1 MKILNL
7 NHIKLRVF
15 LLFGLAWE
23 LYFTP
28 VTSYAHGFGERYDLP
43 VPLWLY
49 ISGAGMAV
57 VLSFGI
63 IGIFV
68 KRTEHTFD
76 YPRLNLLRWRIGRA
90 LVSPTL
96 VLSLKVIS
104 VLLLVLVVISGFIGS
119 SVSTKNI
126 TPVFVW
132 VIWWVGIAFFSAL
145 IGNIWVLINPWK
157 ICFEWIESLYRRV
170 SLSGMLARNLPYPEK
185 IGAWPGF
192 ILFFCFAWIELVFPH
207 SAEPVNIA
215 WMAIVY
221 SVITWGG
228 MFIFG
233 KEHWLGHGEAF
244 SLIFGFLARFAP
256 TELRVTDTNICK
268 SCKAGCLDSDGL
280 CIDCN
285 YCFRIAHPQKRELNL
300 RPYSVGLLRNENV
313 TPSIMALLML
323 ILSTITFDGFEATPV
338 WETIQKWLGTIS
350 PHLSHEMVASTISLI
365 CFSAMFILT
374 YLVFSA
380 LMKITSRTQSSI
392 IEIACVFVYS
402 LIPISLAYHLA
413 HYLTYLLIQGQLI
426 FPLISDPFGFG
437 WNLFGTAHYKVNIAI
452 VGAKFAW
459 YTAVIAIV
467 LGHIIA
473 VYIAHLISLRT
484 IQDHNSALRSQ
495 YPMLV
500 LMVGYTMVSLW
511 ILAQPIAS

>member
-1 MKILNL
+1 MKNMNL
-7 NHIKLRVF
+7 NHIKPRVIF
-15 LLFGLAWE
+15 LFWLTWE

-28 VTSYAHGFGERYDLP
+28 DISYAHGFGERYDLP

-68 KRTEHTFD
+68 KRTDHTFD

-90 LVSPTL
+90 LVSPAII
-96 VLSLKVIS
+96 VSIKIIS
-104 VLLLVLVVISGFIGS
+104 VLLLVLVIISGFIGN
-119 SVSTKNI
+119 SVPTKNI
-126 TPVFVW
+126 APVFVW
-132 VIWWVGIAFFSAL
+132 VIWWVGVAFISAL
-145 IGNIWVLINPWK
+145 VGNVWMLINPWK
-157 ICFEWIESLYRRV
+157 ICFEWMESLYRLFGFPGEV
-170 SLSGMLARNLPYPEK
+170 SRNLPYPER
-185 IGAWPGF
+185 IGVWPGF
-192 ILFFCFAWIELVFPH
+192 LLFFCFAWVEIVFPH
-207 SAEPVNIA
+207 SAIPANIA

-228 MFIFG
+228 MFLFG
-233 KEHWLGHGEAF
+233 KERWLSHGEAF

-268 SCKAGCLDSDGL
+268 TCKDGCLDRDGQ
-280 CIDCN
+280 CINCN
-285 YCFRIAHPQKRELNL
+285 YCFRRADPKKRELNL

-313 TPSIMALLML
+313 SPSIMALLML
-323 ILSTITFDGFEATPV
+323 ILATITFDGFEATPV
-338 WETIQKWLGTIS
+338 WETIQKWFGTIS
-350 PHLSHEMVASTISLI
+350 PHLRQEMVASTISLI
-365 CFSAMFILT
+365 CFSGIFIVT
-374 YLVFSA
+374 YLGFSA

-392 IEIACVFVYS
+392 IEIACVFVLS

-413 HYLTYLLIQGQLI
+413 HYLTYLLIQAQFI
-426 FPLISDPFGFG
+426 IPLISDPFGFG

-473 VYIAHLISLRT
+473 VYISHLISLRT
-484 IQDHNSALRSQ
+484 IQDHSSALRSQ

>member
-7 NHIKLRVF
+7 KHIKLRF
-15 LLFGLAWE
+15 LFMFWLAWG

-28 VTSYAHGFGERYDLP
+28 VISFAHGFGERYDLP
-43 VPLWLY
+43 VPLFLY

-68 KRTEHTFD
+68 KRPDHTFD

-90 LVSPTL
+90 LLSPTL
-96 VLSLKVIS
+96 VLSIKVIS
-104 VLLLVLVVISGFIGS
+104 VLLLVLVVFSGFIGS
-119 SVSTKNI
+119 SVATKNI
-126 TPVFVW
+126 APVFVW
-132 VIWWVGIAFFSAL
+132 VIWWVGVAFFSAL
-145 IGNIWVLINPWK
+145 VGNIWMLINPWK
-157 ICFEWIESLYRRV
+157 ISFEWIESLYRLFGLPGEV
-170 SLSGMLARNLPYPEK
+170 ARNLPYPERM
-185 IGAWPGF
+185 GVWPGF
-192 ILFFCFAWIELVFPH
+192 LLFFCFAWIELVFPH
-207 SAEPVNIA
+207 SAEPSNIA
-215 WMAIVY
+215 WMALVY

-228 MFIFG
+228 MFLFG
-233 KEHWLGHGEAF
+233 KERWLGHGEAF

-256 TELRVTDTNICK
+256 TELRVLDTNICK
-268 SCKAGCLDSDGL
+268 TCKAGCLDSDGQ

-285 YCFRIAHPQKRELNL
+285 YCFRIADPQKRELNL

-323 ILSTITFDGFEATPV
+323 ILATITFDGFEATPV

-350 PHLSHEMVASTISLI
+350 PHLSQEMVASTISLI

-426 FPLISDPFGFG
+426 FPLISDPLGIG
-437 WNLFGTAHYKVNIAI
+437 WNLFGTAHYKINIAI

-473 VYIAHLISLRT
+473 VYIAHLISLRA
-484 IQDHNSALRSQ
+484 IQDHNLALRSQ

>member
-1 MKILNL
+1 MKYLNL
-7 NHIKLRVF
+7 IHIKLRFVF
-15 LLFGLAWE
+15 LFWLTWE

-28 VTSYAHGFGERYDLP
+28 VISYAHGFGERYDLP

-49 ISGAGMAV
+49 ISGAGIAV
-57 VLSFGI
+57 ILSFGI

-68 KRTEHTFD
+68 KKTNKTFD
-76 YPRLNLLRWRIGRA
+76 YPRLNLLNWRIGRA

-96 VLSLKVIS
+96 VLSFKVIS
-104 VLLLVLVVISGFIGS
+104 VLLLVLVIISGLIGT
-119 SVSTKNI
+119 SVATKNI
-126 TPVFVW
+126 APVFVW
-132 VIWWVGIAFFSAL
+132 VIWWVGVAFFSAL
-145 IGNIWVLINPWK
+145 LGNIWTLINPWK
-157 ICFEWIESLYRRV
+157 ISFEWIECLYKRV
-170 SLSGMLARNLPYPEK
+170 GLPGELARNLSYPERL
-185 IGAWPGF
+185 GVWPGF
-192 ILFFCFAWIELVFPH
+192 VLFFCFAWTELVFPH

-221 SVITWGG
+221 SAITWGG
-228 MFIFG
+228 MFFFG

-256 TELRVTDTNICK
+256 TELRVTDTDVCKTCK
-268 SCKAGCLDSDGL
+268 SGCLDHDKQ
-280 CIDCN
+280 CIDCS
-285 YCFRIAHPQKRELNL
+285 YCFKTAAPHKRELNL

-313 TPSIMALLML
+313 SPSIMSLLML
-323 ILSTITFDGFEATPV
+323 ILATITFDGFEATPV

-350 PHLSHEMVASTISLI
+350 PFLRHEMVASTISLI
-365 CFSAMFILT
+365 CFSAIFILT

-380 LMKITSRTQSSI
+380 LMKIASRTQNTI

-426 FPLISDPFGFG
+426 FPLISDPLGIG

-484 IQDHNSALRSQ
+484 IQDHSSALRSQ

-500 LMVGYTMVSLW
+500 LMVAYTMVSLW